1 MSTPEDR
8 ARHRSELPVWCSG
21 TCTFFAKFCELLP
34 YLSQNLTKTLRYP
47 ALPGNEILLIP
58 SGMEASEQV
67 LCADA
72 ACCAI
77 RCSLHAACSAR
88 SLFTACR
95 IFAACC
101 KNPPSML
108 HFPQLAACCL
118 LHAECRTFRCLALLG
133 ETGPSSGRDQ
143 RMDGNNEKCASLKRS
158 AQHAVKMQSACYR
171 KCSARALNYS
181 A

>member
-1 MSTPEDR
+1 
-8 ARHRSELPVWCSG
+8 
-21 TCTFFAKFCELLP
+21 
-34 YLSQNLTKTLRYP
+34 
-47 ALPGNEILLIP
+47 
-58 SGMEASEQV
+58 MEASEQV

-72 ACCAI
+72 ACCTI
-77 RCSLHAACSAR
+77 RCLLHAACSAR
-88 SLFTACR
+88 SLFAACR

-171 KCSARALNYS
+171 KCSARALGTLRRCS
-181 A
+181 MLHSSLLAACFLHVACMPFCTPPAP